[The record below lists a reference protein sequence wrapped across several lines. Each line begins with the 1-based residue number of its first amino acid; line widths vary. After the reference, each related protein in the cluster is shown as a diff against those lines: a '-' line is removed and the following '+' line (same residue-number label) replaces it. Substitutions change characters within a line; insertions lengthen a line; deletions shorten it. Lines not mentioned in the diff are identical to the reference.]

1 MYAHATM
8 AIWPQLPASDWRP
21 FKASRAD
28 VSDPNGTGNDHD
40 GQLMRRIRARER
52 PAFLEFYDRYAALLL
67 SVAARVLGN
76 RPEAEDVVQ
85 EVCTQIWRRPEG
97 YDAALGTLC
106 GWAVTL
112 TRNKA
117 IDRVRATSRQRR
129 LIEEVALSA
138 DSDESAGA
146 SANELL
152 YGKERAARVRVALNA
167 LSSEQREVI
176 ELAFFAGLSQ
186 TEIASRLEQPLGTVK
201 ARIRRGMLKLREELG
216 DML

>member
-1 MYAHATM
+1 MTH
-8 AIWPQLPASDWRP
+8 S
-21 FKASRAD
+21 
-28 VSDPNGTGNDHD
+28 
-40 GQLMRRIRARER
+40 
-52 PAFLEFYDRYAALLL
+52 
-67 SVAARVLGN
+67 
-76 RPEAEDVVQ
+76 
-85 EVCTQIWRRPEG
+85 
-97 YDAALGTLC
+97 
-106 GWAVTL
+106 
-112 TRNKA
+112 
-117 IDRVRATSRQRR
+117 TSA
-129 LIEEVALSA
+129 IEEVALSA